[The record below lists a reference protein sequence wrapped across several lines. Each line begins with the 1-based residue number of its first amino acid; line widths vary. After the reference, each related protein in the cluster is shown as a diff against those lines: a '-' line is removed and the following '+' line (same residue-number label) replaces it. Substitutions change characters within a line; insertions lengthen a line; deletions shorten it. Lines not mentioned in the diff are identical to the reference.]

1 MPGDALAAPPA
12 SRLAKHPSHSS
23 HSYLSSRHWS
33 DGSNSRLARQLLQ
46 KFLALSSTLYSAVST
61 PDIVH
66 KHQAA
71 EDPSC
76 HESVSPLLRA
86 HIFELQPAAADS
98 PLYSVLADE
107 APQLPQSPIIT
118 DHPLTTP
125 LSPSRYPNP
134 SFTQPTIFTGP
145 GLSIQPD
152 LQGTTNIHPR
162 LSTPEAAQ
170 LTSNDIFFPPLTQP
184 NPRRRRRRSSSPI
197 PLQHEESSGGPESS
211 NTVTEDEAQSS
222 RGPRPSR
229 TVAGRSPARKRPRM
243 TAQDMHYHP
252 DDSTSNALKP
262 ASNGEQ
268 HLTQQKSSFSNGT
281 NSHIPSNGTSSLQ
294 KNALSSSMAR
304 SSRDSFYG
312 HDREEVTRL
321 IIQGLH
327 DLDYHG
333 AANKLSE
340 ESGYEVES
348 PVVAH
353 FRHAV
358 LQGDWAEAEILLFG
372 SEPPDGGGGVSINN
386 GDHRGLKFVDG
397 VDQNQLRFQLRTQK
411 YLELLESKDQGRAL
425 MVLRQE
431 LTPLKQD
438 RGQLQDLSSMLVNT
452 PDGLKKE
459 ARWDGATGQS
469 RQFLLHDLST
479 PSVMI
484 PEHRLATLLDQ
495 VKQHQISHCTYH
507 NPSAPPSLFADH
519 LCDRDQFPLRTILE
533 LGQNAGEVWAMEF
546 SHDGRRLATCGKDTD
561 VLIYDTSVFQEL
573 YRLRDHTKSVAY
585 ISWSPNDAN
594 LITCSFDKTA
604 RIWDADCGQC
614 IMKIDHHSEPVTT
627 AAWSPDGKSFVTGSL
642 NGTHRLCLWS
652 LDTGQQLHN
661 WPVEYRVQDCAITPD
676 GRRLVAISDQCQIVV
691 YNFDT
696 HEEEYSILLKS
707 RLTCITVSRDGR
719 YMLINMSNGQIQLI
733 EIETRDF
740 VRRFEGQVQ
749 GEYVIRSCFGGAD
762 ENLVISGS
770 EDSRIYIWHKTTGS
784 LIETLDG
791 HQTPGCVND
800 VAWNPAHPCM
810 FASGGDDRKIRI
822 WSNDSSEILS
832 KRRSKQI
839 SSTSSPHPPMGRDG
853 MGSASIL

>member
-1 MPGDALAAPPA
+1 MVLLVKQVDDIDRLFGLELQVTRCNISPTMPGDALAAPPA
-12 SRLAKHPSHSS
+12 SRLQDTPLTPTFSS
-23 HSYLSSRHWS
+23 F
-33 DGSNSRLARQLLQ
+33 ARR
-46 KFLALSSTLYSAVST
+46 Y
-61 PDIVH
+61 IIH
-66 KHQAA
+66 KHRAA
-71 EDPSC
+71 ENPLC
-76 HESVSPLLRA
+76 HESVSSLLRA

-98 PLYSVLADE
+98 PLYSVVADE
-107 APQLPQSPIIT
+107 APQLPRSPIAS
-118 DHPLTTP
+118 DYPLTTP
-125 LSPSRYPNP
+125 FPQAPFFTYQSY
-134 SFTQPTIFTGP
+134 TQPI
-145 GLSIQPD
+145 LEN
-152 LQGTTNIHPR
+152 TTNTHTTP
-162 LSTPEAAQ
+162 STHEAAQ
-170 LTSNDIFFPPLTQP
+170 STSTNILPPPSSQP
-184 NPRRRRRRSSSPI
+184 NPRRRRRRSSSPV
-197 PLQHEESSGGPESS
+197 PLQHEESSGGQESS

-229 TVAGRSPARKRPRM
+229 TVAGRSPARKRLRM
-243 TAQDMHYHP
+243 TAEDMHYHP
-252 DDSTSNALKP
+252 DDSTSNALKH

-268 HLTQQKSSFSNGT
+268 HLAQQKSSFSNGT
-281 NSHIPSNGTSSLQ
+281 NSPIHSNGTSSPQ
-294 KNALSSSMAR
+294 KNAFSSSMAR
-304 SSRDSFYG
+304 SSRNSFYG

-321 IIQGLH
+321 IIQGLD
-327 DLDYHG
+327 DLGYHG
-333 AANKLSE
+333 AANKLSQ

-358 LQGDWAEAEILLFG
+358 LQGDWAQAEILLFG
-372 SEPPDGGGGVSINN
+372 SEPPDEGGGVSINN

-411 YLELLESKDQGRAL
+411 YLELLESKDLGRAL

-438 RGQLQDLSSMLVNT
+438 RGQLQHLSSMLVNT

-469 RQFLLHDLST
+469 RQLLLQDLST
-479 PSVMI
+479 
-484 PEHRLATLLDQ
+484 TLLDQ

-573 YRLRDHTKSVAY
+573 YRLRDHTKPVAY
-585 ISWSPNDAN
+585 ITWSPDDAN
-594 LITCSFDKTA
+594 LITCSFDRTA

-614 IMKIDHHSEPVTT
+614 IMQIDHHNEPVTT

-652 LDTGQQLHN
+652 LSTGRQLHN
-661 WPVEYRVQDCAITPD
+661 WPVDYRVQDCAITPD
-676 GRRLVAISDQCQIVV
+676 GRRLVAISSQCQIVV

-696 HEEEYSILLKS
+696 REEEYSILLQS
-707 RLTCITVSRDGR
+707 RMTCITVSKDGR

-733 EIETRDF
+733 EIETREF

-770 EDSRIYIWHKTTGS
+770 EDSRIYIWHKTTGN
-784 LIETLDG
+784 LIESLDG
-791 HQTPGCVND
+791 HQTPGCVNV

-810 FASGGDDRKIRI
+810 FASGGDDKKIR
-822 WSNDSSEILS
+822 
-832 KRRSKQI
+832 
-839 SSTSSPHPPMGRDG
+839 M
-853 MGSASIL
+853 

>member
-1 MPGDALAAPPA
+1 MVLLVKQVDDIDRLFGLELQVTRCNISPTMPGDALAAPPA
-12 SRLAKHPSHSS
+12 SRLQDTPLTPTFSS
-23 HSYLSSRHWS
+23 F
-33 DGSNSRLARQLLQ
+33 ARR
-46 KFLALSSTLYSAVST
+46 Y
-61 PDIVH
+61 IIH
-66 KHQAA
+66 KHRAA
-71 EDPSC
+71 ENPLC
-76 HESVSPLLRA
+76 YESVSSLLRA

-98 PLYSVLADE
+98 PLYSVVADE
-107 APQLPQSPIIT
+107 APQLPRSPIAS
-118 DHPLTTP
+118 DYPLTTP
-125 LSPSRYPNP
+125 FPQAPFFTYQSY
-134 SFTQPTIFTGP
+134 TQPV
-145 GLSIQPD
+145 LEN
-152 LQGTTNIHPR
+152 TTNTHT
-162 LSTPEAAQ
+162 TPLTHEAAQ
-170 LTSNDIFFPPLTQP
+170 STSTNILPPPSSQP
-184 NPRRRRRRSSSPI
+184 NPRRRRRRSSSPV
-197 PLQHEESSGGPESS
+197 PLQHEESSGGQESS

-229 TVAGRSPARKRPRM
+229 TVAGRSPARKRLRM
-243 TAQDMHYHP
+243 TAEDMHYHP
-252 DDSTSNALKP
+252 DDSTSNALKH

-268 HLTQQKSSFSNGT
+268 HLAQQKSSFSNGT
-281 NSHIPSNGTSSLQ
+281 NSPIHSNGTSSPQ
-294 KNALSSSMAR
+294 KNAFSSSMAR
-304 SSRDSFYG
+304 SSRNSFYG

-321 IIQGLH
+321 IIQGLD
-327 DLDYHG
+327 DLGYHG
-333 AANKLSE
+333 AANKLSQ

-358 LQGDWAEAEILLFG
+358 LQGDWAQAEILLFG
-372 SEPPDGGGGVSINN
+372 SEPPDEGGGVSINN

-411 YLELLESKDQGRAL
+411 YLELLESKDLGRAL

-438 RGQLQDLSSMLVNT
+438 RGQLQHLSSMLVNT

-469 RQFLLHDLST
+469 RQLLLQDLSKSIA

-573 YRLRDHTKSVAY
+573 YRLRDHTKPVAY
-585 ISWSPNDAN
+585 ITWSPDDAN
-594 LITCSFDKTA
+594 LITCSFDRTA

-614 IMKIDHHSEPVTT
+614 IMQIDHHNEPVTT

-652 LDTGQQLHN
+652 LSTGRQLHN
-661 WPVEYRVQDCAITPD
+661 WPVDYRVQDCAITPD
-676 GRRLVAISDQCQIVV
+676 GRRLVAISSQCQIVV

-696 HEEEYSILLKS
+696 REEEYSILLQS
-707 RLTCITVSRDGR
+707 RMTCITVSKDGR

-733 EIETRDF
+733 EIETREF

-770 EDSRIYIWHKTTGS
+770 EEENADSRIYIWHKTTGN
-784 LIETLDG
+784 LIESLDG
-791 HQTPGCVND
+791 HQTPGCVNV

-810 FASGGDDRKIRI
+810 FASGGDDKKIR
-822 WSNDSSEILS
+822 
-832 KRRSKQI
+832 
-839 SSTSSPHPPMGRDG
+839 M
-853 MGSASIL
+853 